1 MLKYLLTQLHILHSS
16 STSNVGV
23 IKAKLSIAQNISNI
37 IKGSNIQNNR
47 DNKHESLERKI

>member
-16 STSNVGV
+16 STSIVGV
-23 IKAKLSIAQNISNI
+23 IKAKLSIAQSISGI